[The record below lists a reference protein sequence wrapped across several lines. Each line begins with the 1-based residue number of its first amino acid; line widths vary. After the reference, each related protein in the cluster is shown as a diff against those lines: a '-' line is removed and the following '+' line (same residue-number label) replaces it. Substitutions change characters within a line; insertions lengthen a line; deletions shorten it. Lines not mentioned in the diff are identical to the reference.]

1 MKPSNEMLEAYKS
14 MMASAPATMQE
25 IIKAHLVANCRK
37 YDEKLFDRCF
47 EYMQETVM
55 EMLGGQET
63 AVDNKL
69 EGAIPADIV
78 FRICRDYFNDEIWKK
93 EEEEQ
98 AEKDR
103 RQKEAAEK
111 KAAKKAAKKAP
122 KKKVD
127 PKIRKATADFEK
139 EQLDKERE
147 RIEKLK
153 AKHVVKVI
161 KPEKVLTSGNVKTSQ
176 DVKTPEQTL
185 AEKMKAVVEE
195 NNRKLGISEAKPIDM
210 FSEAV

>member
-1 MKPSNEMLEAYKS
+1 MKPNDETIEAYKK
-14 MMASAPATMQE
+14 MAKESSGADMKAQIQE
-25 IIKAHLVANCRK
+25 NLSRTC
-37 YDEKLFDRCF
+37 EKFAGNEDKLDRCL
-47 EYMQETVM
+47 EYLTDCASEI
-55 EMLGGQET
+55 LGCKNGDVPDE
-63 AVDNKL
+63 VC
-69 EGAIPADIV
+69 

-111 KAAKKAAKKAP
+111 KAAEKAAKKSP

-139 EQLDKERE
+139 EQAEKDRE
-147 RIEKLK
+147 RVEKLK

-161 KPEKVLTSGNVKTSQ
+161 KPEKVITSGNVKTCQ
-176 DVKTPEQTL
+176 DVKTPELAL
-185 AEKMKAVVEE
+185 AEKMKAIVEE
-195 NNRKLGISEAKPIDM
+195 NNRKLGISEAKPINM

>member
-1 MKPSNEMLEAYKS
+1 MKPNDETIEAYKK
-14 MMASAPATMQE
+14 MAKESSGADMKAQIQE
-25 IIKAHLVANCRK
+25 NLSRTCDKFAGNE
-37 YDEKLFDRCF
+37 DKLDRCL
-47 EYMQETVM
+47 EYLTDCAKEI
-55 EMLGGQET
+55 LGGKNGE
-63 AVDNKL
+63 VDN
-69 EGAIPADIV
+69 ETCY
-78 FRICRDYFNDEIWKK
+78 RICRDYFNDEIWKK

-111 KAAKKAAKKAP
+111 KAAEKAAKKSQ

-127 PKIRKATADFEK
+127 PKIRKVTEDFEK
-139 EQLDKERE
+139 EQAEKNRE
-147 RIEKLK
+147 RVEKLK

-176 DVKTPEQTL
+176 DVKTPELAL